1 MADVLLELL
10 QDLAGCRLL
19 QPGMEVRVFAVH
31 IAHAPVGKAADL
43 LQGLIDQHLYLL
55 VACIA
60 ADVVHQLADGGRRA
74 FDVLDE
80 VFAIEQQYA
89 GDVEV
94 EVGAAGR
101 SEDVTD
107 TKCRLLWCQVADV
120 ENSMHGYGRN
130 RDGGVLIVRQIR
142 QRTPFAT

>member
-60 ADVVHQLADGGRRA
+60 ADGGRRA

-130 RDGGVLIVRQIR
+130 REGGVLIVRQIR
-142 QRTPFAT
+142 QRTPCAT